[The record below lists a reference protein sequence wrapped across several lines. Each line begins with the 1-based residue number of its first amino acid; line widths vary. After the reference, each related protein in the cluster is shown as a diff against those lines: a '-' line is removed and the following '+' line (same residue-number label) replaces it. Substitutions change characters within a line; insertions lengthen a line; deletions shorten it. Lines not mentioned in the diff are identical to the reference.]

1 MFQDGAMHQQDMAML
16 KALVVVAWSDGDF
29 AAVEREAID
38 GLLAAYEATETEKAE
53 LQEFA
58 KEPRSLDDIELQ
70 ELSAADR
77 RVLLQ
82 HAVLVTYTEKE
93 PSPRQVAFLSQ
104 LAERVKV
111 PADEAVAVID
121 AARERVQKLLHF
133 L

>member
-1 MFQDGAMHQQDMAML
+1 MHQQDLALL

-29 AAVEREAID
+29 AKVEREAID

-53 LQEFA
+53 LYEFA
-58 KEPRSLDDIELQ
+58 KEAKSLGDIELQ

-93 PSPRQVAFLSQ
+93 PSPTQVAFLSK
-104 LAERVKV
+104 LAEHVKV
-111 PADEAVAVID
+111 PADEAATVI
-121 AARERVQKLLHF
+121 AAAKERVMKLLHF

>member
-1 MFQDGAMHQQDMAML
+1 MFQQDMAML

-29 AAVEREAID
+29 AAKEREAID

-53 LQEFA
+53 IREFA
-58 KEPRSLDDIELQ
+58 NEARSLDDIDLQ

-82 HAVLVTYTEKE
+82 HAVLVTYAEKE
-93 PSPRQVAFLSQ
+93 PSPKQVEFLTQ
-104 LAERVKV
+104 LAARVKV
-111 PADEAVAVID
+111 PADEAKAVID
-121 AARERVQKLLHF
+121 AATERVKKLLHF

>member
-1 MFQDGAMHQQDMAML
+1 MAAMHSEDMALL

-29 AAVEREAID
+29 AQVERDAID

-53 LQEFA
+53 LHEFA
-58 KEPRSLDDIELQ
+58 KEPRTLDDIELQ

-82 HAVLVTYTEKE
+82 HAVLVTYAEKN
-93 PSPRQVAFLSQ
+93 PSPTQVAFIDK
-104 LAERVKV
+104 LAAHVKV
-111 PADEAVAVID
+111 PAEEAKSVVD
-121 AARERVQKLLHF
+121 AARERVQKLMHF

>member
-1 MFQDGAMHQQDMAML
+1 MAVMHTEDMAIL
-16 KALVVVAWSDGDF
+16 KALVVVAWSDGNF
-29 AAVEREAID
+29 ASVEREAID

-53 LQEFA
+53 IQEFA
-58 KEPRSLDDIELQ
+58 KEARALEDIELQ

-93 PSPRQVAFLSQ
+93 PSPQQVAFLDQ
-104 LAERVKV
+104 LAAHVKI
-111 PADEAVAVID
+111 PADEAKAVIA
-121 AARERVQKLLHF
+121 AARDRVMKLLHH

>member
-1 MFQDGAMHQQDMAML
+1 MVVMHQQDMAIL
-16 KALVVVAWSDGDF
+16 KALVVVAWSDGNF
-29 AAVEREAID
+29 ADVEREGID

-53 LQEFA
+53 LHEFA
-58 KEPRSLDDIELQ
+58 KEARSLEDIDLQ

-93 PSPRQVAFLSQ
+93 PSPRQVAFLSK

-121 AARERVQKLLHF
+121 AARERVVKLLHF

>member
-1 MFQDGAMHQQDMAML
+1 MRRMYQQDMAIL

-53 LQEFA
+53 LKEFA
-58 KEPRSLDDIELQ
+58 KEARTLEDIDLQ

-82 HAVLVTYTEKE
+82 HAVLVTYTEKNRRPVRWRSS
-93 PSPRQVAFLSQ
+93 PSSPSA
-104 LAERVKV
+104 
-111 PADEAVAVID
+111 
-121 AARERVQKLLHF
+121 
-133 L
+133 

>member
-1 MFQDGAMHQQDMAML
+1 MHSEDMAIL

-29 AAVEREAID
+29 ATVEREAID

-53 LQEFA
+53 VHEFA
-58 KEPRSLDDIELQ
+58 KEQRSLDDIDLQ
-70 ELSAADR
+70 ELSAPDR

-82 HAVLVTYTEKE
+82 HAVLVTYAQKE
-93 PSPRQVAFLSQ
+93 PSPKQVAFLSQ

-111 PADEAVAVID
+111 PADEAQSVID
-121 AARERVQKLLHF
+121 IARERVQKLLHF

>member
-1 MFQDGAMHQQDMAML
+1 MGAMNSQDMALL

-29 AAVEREAID
+29 AQVEREAID
-38 GLLAAYEATETEKAE
+38 GLLAAYNATETEKAE
-53 LQEFA
+53 LHEFS
-58 KEPRSLDDIELQ
+58 KEPRALTDIELQ

-82 HAVLVTYTEKE
+82 HAVLVTYVEKK
-93 PSPRQVAFLSQ
+93 PSATQVAFLDK
-104 LAERVKV
+104 LAEHVKI
-111 PADEAVAVID
+111 PAEEAKPVMQ

>member
-1 MFQDGAMHQQDMAML
+1 MALMHQQDMAIL

-29 AAVEREAID
+29 ATVEGEAID

-53 LQEFA
+53 VHEFA
-58 KEPRSLDDIELQ
+58 KAPRALSDIALQ

-82 HAVLVTYTEKE
+82 HAVLVTYAEKD
-93 PSPRQVAFLSQ
+93 PSPKQVAFVDL
-104 LAERVKV
+104 LATHVKV
-111 PADEAVAVID
+111 PEEEAKAVI
-121 AARERVQKLLHF
+121 AAAKERVQKLLHF

>member
-1 MFQDGAMHQQDMAML
+1 MAPMFQQDMAML

-29 AAVEREAID
+29 AAKEREAID

-53 LQEFA
+53 IREFA
-58 KEPRSLDDIELQ
+58 NEARSLDDIDLQ

-82 HAVLVTYTEKE
+82 HAVLVTYAEKE
-93 PSPRQVAFLSQ
+93 PSPKQVEFLTQ
-104 LAERVKV
+104 LAARVKV
-111 PADEAVAVID
+111 PADEAKAVID
-121 AARERVQKLLHF
+121 AATERVKKLLHF

>member
-1 MFQDGAMHQQDMAML
+1 MHQQDMALL
-16 KALVVVAWSDGDF
+16 KALVVVAWSDGDY
-29 AAVEREAID
+29 ADVEREAID

-53 LQEFA
+53 LKEFA
-58 KEPRSLDDIELQ
+58 KEPRTLEDIDLQ

-82 HAVLVTYTEKE
+82 HAVLVTYAARE
-93 PSPRQVAFLSQ
+93 PSARQVAFLPQ
-104 LAERVKV
+104 LAERVKI
-111 PADEAVAVID
+111 PADEATGVID